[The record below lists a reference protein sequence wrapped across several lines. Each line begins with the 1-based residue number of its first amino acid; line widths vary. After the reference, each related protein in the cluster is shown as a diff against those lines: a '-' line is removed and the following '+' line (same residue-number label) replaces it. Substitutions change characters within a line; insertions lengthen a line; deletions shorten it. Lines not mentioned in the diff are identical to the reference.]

1 MRSTYLAA
9 ALLFA
14 AVSAATAQQPA
25 KAPAKAAPS
34 IGVSRAFAHE
44 QQVWDADRAGDVA
57 KFNQLVAGP
66 FTYID
71 DTGIMAWDFKTT
83 ERIKDCT
90 MTSFESSDVH
100 TQQPAAGIVIL
111 SYKATHDQT
120 CKGVKSPSPIYAL
133 SVWQRKG
140 NSWKL
145 IAHSETPAR
154 P

>member
-25 KAPAKAAPS
+25 KAAPS
-34 IGVSRAFAHE
+34 MGVSRAFAHE
-44 QQVWDADRAGDVA
+44 QQVWAADRAGDVA
-57 KFNQLVAGP
+57 KFNELVAGP

-71 DTGIMAWDFKTT
+71 DNGIMAWDFKTT

-90 MTSFESSDVH
+90 MTSFETSDVH

-140 NSWKL
+140 ASWKL
-145 IAHSETPAR
+145 IAHSETPAH
-154 P
+154 